1 MAYNAATIIQK
12 DPVGTDGRVHCV
24 VAFTGNA
31 GEPEERRDF
40 YVDGSTTA
48 LSVRIWAR
56 EQVASLNGRKTLA
69 DAVTV
74 PFVINLAAPA
84 VTPPT
89 AEHVWLEKARRLVRA
104 KAMGLTNATAV
115 ANITALQAEV
125 DSTYIDGYVASV

>member
-1 MAYNAATIIQK
+1 MAYNVATIIQK

-56 EQVASLNGRKTLA
+56 EQVASLNGRKTIA

-89 AEHVWLEKARRLVRA
+89 AEQVWLEKARRLVRA
-104 KAMGLTNATAV
+104 KAIGLTNATAV
-115 ANITALQAEV
+115 ANINTLQADV
-125 DSTYIDGYVASV
+125 DATYVAAYLDNV